1 MTGSGVSPVLLL
13 RTGWALPGIWGW
25 SNVGSKTKE
34 RGEWQVFSFF
44 FHLSKNWEETK
55 LPLTEMGRLLAEV
68 LRGGGGGHGRVLGG
82 ASDAS

>member
-1 MTGSGVSPVLLL
+1 M
-13 RTGWALPGIWGW
+13 WAVRQKREENGKSFL
-25 SNVGSKTKE
+25 
-34 RGEWQVFSFF
+34 FF

-68 LRGGGGGHGRVLGG
+68 LRGGGGGHGRVLVG